1 MCRGLVGLLGRVRAR
16 PSLLLLVCVVAAGGL
31 VSASSRDARASDF
44 HGSITVDGSSVA
56 VALTTAGDQGF
67 VTFSGTAGQVL
78 GLALTSTT
86 GSATTTVF
94 DPSGAAIGS
103 KDTSHST
110 VLYLPALA
118 ATGTYTIKTVP
129 DSGAFN
135 PSETASLTLTLSSD
149 PLTDSIAVDGVAK
162 TESISRAGRY
172 AAVTFA
178 GTAGQVLGLAV
189 TSISDWATTTVI
201 DPSGAVIVSK
211 DTFHSTVLYLP
222 TLSATG
228 TYTIKFVPDTDG
240 SNSTETASATL
251 TLSSDPLTDSIALD
265 GPPKTASIARAGQ
278 YETMTFSAG
287 SGQVLKLA
295 LSAVSNWA
303 TVSVVSPSGTTIV
316 NSDNV
321 SDSTLSLPTL
331 SETGTYTIKIVPDT
345 DGSNPSETAE
355 KTLNLAVAGDAP
367 SAGAVMTACG
377 RSPVFRAEP
386 VSGATAYEF
395 QVATDSGF
403 SSVVTDSGLVP
414 STNTFSP
421 AASALSNGSYYW
433 RWKTSSGSW
442 SSGTSFSVAQPVV
455 GAGGSTPLWNG
466 GLLQVNETNGN
477 LIASLPGPS
486 FPSPAG
492 GLGVSLSY
500 NSMESG
506 DGGLGAGWLLDPGA
520 GGSSAPV
527 RLVDLNLLTGINRLD
542 AVVAVNADDSA
553 SCFTQVGQSNTYVD
567 EPGDGA
573 QLSKNGDGSWTLVS
587 GDTTA
592 GYAVADGA
600 TGVAQL
606 SSVESTS
613 GDSGKAKL
621 NFTFSASDATKISSV
636 SDDTGRTVS
645 FVWNSL
651 NPTGCAAAIVC
662 ITGPDSQTWKLVGAS
677 AGGTTGKLSKVND
690 GSRELAAIGYDAS
703 GRLNELQNAN
713 DLDPTHASAG
723 YNGSH
728 TVAVTY
734 DGSGRVASV
743 ASGPIS
749 NQSPSSS
756 TVSFD
761 YHPGSVT
768 TAATRA
774 AHDSLASSSTRTAA
788 GYTLITPPNQQGLGS
803 PKSSKIFYDG
813 HGNTLETDDIFGN
826 VSEVGYNSRDELL
839 WSEDADGNPTDYSWD
854 TVNDVPLSRTGPD
867 PDGAGALTRP
877 SSTFRYDE
885 TQIGTASTAG
895 AAMQGLQG
903 AYFTNQNLAGRPAL
917 LETDATVDYSWG
929 TGGPTGLG
937 ASDHFSVR
945 WSGDLNVASAGAY
958 TFTTVSD
965 EGTRLVVDGT
975 VAIDHWVD
983 QTVTSTSSSS
993 ISLAAGLHKITLEY
1007 YESSGPAEV
1016 HLKWACAACSSA
1028 ISTQIIP
1035 SSALQP
1041 AWLNR
1046 TSVVSPAGRLAF
1058 SHYANPWTGLPD
1070 YALVKLADGTPV
1082 ISSYSYDSY
1091 GRTTGETMP
1100 KGNAARTIDSTG
1112 NLTGTANSSYTTSWT
1127 YYGSTATAA
1136 PPAACGGGSAV
1147 NQAGL
1152 LQTKSVPG
1160 VHDLT
1165 YVYDSAGR
1173 LIASTDGAGTTCH
1186 SYDAEGRVTSE
1197 IAPGDSTATTYSY
1210 DPAGQPLSISN
1221 AQGTDTVV
1229 YDEAGRP
1236 IDTSDT
1242 FGAEASYSYDA
1253 DGNTLLRKAYNGP
1266 LTASNHYD
1274 TSYSYDDGDRLTGL
1288 TDPAGKS
1295 YSVYYDSRS
1304 NLHAIQYPN
1313 GTFSWLELN
1322 PAGWLSARYNR
1333 HGTLTAPLPSAVPAD
1348 SSSSPISD
1356 YAYSYNEDGQQL
1368 SDQRSGGALTT
1379 TTTGYSYD
1387 NLGRLTTVSG
1397 APFTTS
1403 GTYCYDLDS
1412 NRSKTYAS
1420 TSAACTD
1427 TGPTA
1432 SYSYSSTALDEL
1444 THDGTNSYTHTADGQ
1459 VDAIG
1464 ADSLTWD
1471 GWGRNT
1477 GGTYSSTNLSY
1488 TYGPV
1493 GELAQRSTTSP
1504 SSTTDYLL
1512 GGLFQTDASNTITTT
1527 YVTADGIDVAHYN
1540 GSPTSSTIISYQYQ
1554 DGHGSTTVEADA
1566 SGSRTNAYTYGPF
1579 GDANPADP
1587 QPTNATT
1594 TRFVGGFDKQTD
1606 TASNLILMGARP
1618 YDPAIGRFLSIDPID
1633 GGSLNNYDYADQD
1646 PINGYDLSG
1655 LFGDFG
1661 SEMVGGAAASA
1672 AKELPRDPE
1681 PSERGGRAS
1690 VEKGQW
1696 GERAAEDRLN
1706 SRGWQTRGTQITVDT
1721 PHGTVRLDIAAE
1733 KDGEVSF
1740 FEVKFG
1746 SGRVTA
1752 NQRAAFADIRVG
1764 LGSGRGP
1771 NAIAA
1776 GFGGRFGPTPVWIIR
1791 PR

>member
-455 GAGGSTPLWNG
+455 GAGGSTPLWQG
-466 GLLQVNETNGN
+466 GPLQVNETNGN
-477 LIASLPGPS
+477 LIATLPGPS

-492 GLGVSLSY
+492 SLGVSLSY
-500 NSMESG
+500 NSMESS

-542 AVVAVNADDSA
+542 AVLAVNADDSA
-553 SCFTQVGQSNTYVD
+553 SCFTQVGQSNSYVD

-573 QLSKNGDGSWTLVS
+573 QLSKNGDGSWTLVA

-592 GYAVADGA
+592 SYAVADGA

-606 SSVESTS
+606 SSIESTS

-677 AGGTTGKLSKVND
+677 GGGSSGKLAKVND
-690 GSRELAAIGYDAS
+690 GSRDIAAVGYDVS

-728 TVAVTY
+728 TVAINY

-768 TAATRA
+768 TSATRA
-774 AHDSLASSSTRTAA
+774 THDSLASGSTRTAA

-803 PKSSKIFYDG
+803 PKSSKVFYDG

-854 TVNDVPLSRTGPD
+854 TVNDVPLSRTDPD

-975 VAIDHWVD
+975 VAVDHWVD
-983 QTVTSTSSSS
+983 QTVTSTSSSA
-993 ISLAAGLHKITLEY
+993 ITLAAGLHTITLEY
-1007 YESSGPAEV
+1007 YENTGPAEV
-1016 HLKWACAACSSA
+1016 HLKWACAACSPA
-1028 ISTQIIP
+1028 ISTQIVP
-1035 SSALQP
+1035 NSALQP
-1041 AWLNR
+1041 AWLDR
-1046 TSVVSPAGRLAF
+1046 TSLVTPAGRLAF
-1058 SHYANPWTGLPD
+1058 SHFSAPWTGLPD
-1070 YALVKLADGTPV
+1070 YTLVKLADGTPV
-1082 ISSYSYDSY
+1082 ISSYGYDSY
-1091 GRTTGETMP
+1091 GRPTSETMP
-1100 KGNAARTIDSTG
+1100 KGNAARTIDSNG
-1112 NLTGTANSSYTTSWT
+1112 NLTGTANSSYTTTWT

-1136 PPAACGGGSAV
+1136 PPAACGGGSAI

-1152 LQTKSVPG
+1152 PQIKSVPG
-1160 VHDLT
+1160 VHDVT

-1173 LIASTDGAGTTCH
+1173 LIASTDAVGTTCH
-1186 SYDAEGRVTSE
+1186 SYDAEGRLTNQ
-1197 IAPGDSTATTYSY
+1197 IAPGESTATTYTY
-1210 DPAGQPLSISN
+1210 DPLGQPLSISN
-1221 AQGTDTVV
+1221 AQGTDTAV

-1236 IDTSDT
+1236 TDITDT

-1274 TSYSYDDGDRLTGL
+1274 TTYSYDEGDRLTGL

-1295 YSVYYDSRS
+1295 YSLYYDSRS

-1313 GTFSWLELN
+1313 GTFSWLDLN
-1322 PAGWLSARYNR
+1322 PAGWLAARYNH
-1333 HGTLTAPLPSAVPAD
+1333 HGTLTAPLPSTVPAD

-1356 YAYSYNEDGQQL
+1356 YAYTYSEDGQQL
-1368 SDQRSGGALTT
+1368 SEQRSGGTLTT
-1379 TTTGYSYD
+1379 TTTAYTYD
-1387 NLGRLTTVSG
+1387 ILGRLTTVSG
-1397 APFTTS
+1397 GPFATA

-1427 TGPTA
+1427 ASPTA
-1432 SYSYSSTALDEL
+1432 SYSYGSTALDEL
-1444 THDGTNSYTHTADGQ
+1444 TSDGTNTYTHTSDGQ
-1459 VDAIG
+1459 VDSIA

-1471 GWGRNT
+1471 GWGRNS
-1477 GGTYSSTNLSY
+1477 GGTYGSTNLTY
-1488 TYGPV
+1488 TYGPI

-1504 SSTTDYLL
+1504 SSSTHYLL
-1512 GGLFQTDASNTITTT
+1512 GDLLETNASNTITTT
-1527 YVTADGIDVAHYN
+1527 YITANSIDVAHYN
-1540 GSPTSSTIISYQYQ
+1540 GPPTSASTISYQYQ
-1554 DGHGSTTVEADA
+1554 DGHGNSTAEADA
-1566 SGSRTNAYTYGPF
+1566 TGTRTNAYTYGPF
-1579 GDANPADP
+1579 GDSNPADSR
-1587 QPTNATT
+1587 PTNTTT

-1633 GGSLNNYDYADQD
+1633 GGSLNNYDYAGQD

-1655 LFGDFG
+1655 AVKEGPEEEEG
-1661 SEMVGGAAASA
+1661 GVGGGEPVGGQAGGAGGAGGGGAANVETEFGSTRWNQIETLTNQAYRDGFKSLERTIRSLERRIGEHERFITEGIRTGDTQAVRHWEGEIVNWRSLIAA
-1672 AKELPRDPE
+1672 AKFVLKY
-1681 PSERGGRAS
+1681 GG
-1690 VEKGQW
+1690 
-1696 GERAAEDRLN
+1696 
-1706 SRGWQTRGTQITVDT
+1706 I
-1721 PHGTVRLDIAAE
+1721 
-1733 KDGEVSF
+1733 
-1740 FEVKFG
+1740 
-1746 SGRVTA
+1746 
-1752 NQRAAFADIRVG
+1752 
-1764 LGSGRGP
+1764 
-1771 NAIAA
+1771 
-1776 GFGGRFGPTPVWIIR
+1776 
-1791 PR
+1791 